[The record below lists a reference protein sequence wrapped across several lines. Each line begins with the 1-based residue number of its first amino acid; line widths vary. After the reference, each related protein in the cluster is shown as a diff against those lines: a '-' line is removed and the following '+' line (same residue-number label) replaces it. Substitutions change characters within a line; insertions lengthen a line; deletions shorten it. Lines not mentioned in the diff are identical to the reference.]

1 MRAEPTAAVDT
12 FQEEL
17 RAGLA
22 QAGDP
27 QRAEQ
32 ARRYLK
38 SQMPMYG
45 VGVPQTRRLA
55 VDLARRHPWLWEEA
69 ATWETTLRRLWDD
82 NKHLLTIGVRVG
94 RIITTEQQDRPGI
107 PETEAWPDHANY
119 VYMRHGQ
126 KCPRC
131 SATIRMEE
139 IAGRKLYWCPGCQ
152 K

>member
-1 MRAEPTAAVDT
+1 MRTEPTAAVDT
-12 FQEEL
+12 FQKEL

-55 VDLARRHPWLWEEA
+55 VDLARRHPWL
-69 ATWETTLRRLWDD
+69 
-82 NKHLLTIGVRVG
+82 
-94 RIITTEQQDRPGI
+94 
-107 PETEAWPDHANY
+107 
-119 VYMRHGQ
+119 
-126 KCPRC
+126 
-131 SATIRMEE
+131 
-139 IAGRKLYWCPGCQ
+139 
-152 K
+152 